1 MLSIGD
7 TLIQFL
13 RTIGWALA
21 VSIGFSLG
29 TAIAIWIFG
38 LVSRDINEWAEI
50 RNKNYG
56 VAAIFVALIIMIG
69 LLVMSVVCLP

>member
-1 MLSIGD
+1 MLSFGD

-56 VAAIFVALIIMIG
+56 VAAIFVALIVMIG
-69 LLVMSVVCLP
+69 LLVMSVV

>member
-7 TLIQFL
+7 TFVLYL

-29 TAIAIWIFG
+29 TALAVWLFG
-38 LVSRDINEWAEI
+38 VISVDIDEWQEI
-50 RNKNYG
+50 KNGNYG
-56 VAAIFVALIIMIG
+56 VAAIFVALIVMIG
-69 LLVMSVVCLP
+69 LLVMSVV

>member
-1 MLSIGD
+1 MLSFTD
-7 TLIQFL
+7 TLILYL

-29 TAIAIWIFG
+29 TAIAIYIFA
-38 LVSRDINEWAEI
+38 LISRDIDEWAEI

-56 VAAIFVALIIMIG
+56 VAAIFVALITMIG
-69 LLVMSVVCLP
+69 ILVMSVV

>member
-1 MLSIGD
+1 MLSFGD
-7 TLIQFL
+7 TLMQFL

-50 RNKNYG
+50 KNRNYG
-56 VAAIFVALIIMIG
+56 VAAIFVALIVMIG
-69 LLVMSVVCLP
+69 LLVMSVV

>member
-7 TLIQFL
+7 TLIQYL

-56 VAAIFVALIIMIG
+56 VAAIFVALIVMIG
-69 LLVMSVVCLP
+69 LLVMSVV

>member
-1 MLSIGD
+1 MLSFGD
-7 TLIQFL
+7 TIILYL

-29 TAIAIWIFG
+29 TAIAVFIFAII
-38 LVSRDINEWAEI
+38 SRDIDEWAEI

-56 VAAIFVALIIMIG
+56 VAAIFVALIVMIG
-69 LLVMSVVCLP
+69 LLVISVV

>member
-1 MLSIGD
+1 MLSFGD
-7 TLIQFL
+7 TLMQFL

-38 LVSRDINEWAEI
+38 LVSRDIDEWAEI

-56 VAAIFVALIIMIG
+56 VAAIFVALIVMIG
-69 LLVMSVVCLP
+69 LLVMSVV

>member
-1 MLSIGD
+1 MLSLGD

-56 VAAIFVALIIMIG
+56 VAAIFVALIVMIG
-69 LLVMSVVCLP
+69 LLVMSVV

>member
-7 TLIQFL
+7 TLIQYL
-13 RTIGWALA
+13 RTIGWAVA

-50 RNKNYG
+50 KNRNYG
-56 VAAIFVALIIMIG
+56 VAAIFVALIVMIG
-69 LLVMSVVCLP
+69 LLVMSVV

>member
-1 MLSIGD
+1 VLSLGD

-56 VAAIFVALIIMIG
+56 GAAIFVALIVMIG
-69 LLVMSVVCLP
+69 LLVMSVV

>member
-1 MLSIGD
+1 MLSFGD

-38 LVSRDINEWAEI
+38 IVSRDINEWAEI
-50 RNKNYG
+50 RNRNYG
-56 VAAIFVALIIMIG
+56 VAAIFVALIVMIG
-69 LLVMSVVCLP
+69 LLVMSVV

>member
-1 MLSIGD
+1 MLSFGD
-7 TLIQFL
+7 TLVLYL

-29 TAIAIWIFG
+29 TAIAVLIFA
-38 LVSRDINEWAEI
+38 LISRDIDEWEEI

-56 VAAIFVALIIMIG
+56 VAAIFVALIVMIG
-69 LLVMSVVCLP
+69 LLVMSVV

>member
-1 MLSIGD
+1 MLSFGD
-7 TLIQFL
+7 TLIQYV

-50 RNKNYG
+50 KNRNYG
-56 VAAIFVALIIMIG
+56 VAAIFVALIVMIG
-69 LLVMSVVCLP
+69 LLVMSVV

>member
-1 MLSIGD
+1 MLSFGD
-7 TLIQFL
+7 TLLLYL

-29 TAIAIWIFG
+29 TALAIFIFG
-38 LVSRDINEWAEI
+38 LISTDIDEWAEI

-56 VAAIFVALIIMIG
+56 VAAIFVALIVMIG
-69 LLVMSVVCLP
+69 LLVMSVV

>member
-7 TLIQFL
+7 TIILYL

-21 VSIGFSLG
+21 VSIGFSMG
-29 TAIAIWIFG
+29 TAIAVWIFA
-38 LVSRDINEWAEI
+38 LISRDIDEWAEI

-56 VAAIFVALIIMIG
+56 VAAIFVAMIVMIG
-69 LLVMSVVCLP
+69 LLVMSVV

>member
-1 MLSIGD
+1 VLSLGD

-13 RTIGWALA
+13 RTIGWAVA

-38 LVSRDINEWAEI
+38 IVSRDINEWAEI

-56 VAAIFVALIIMIG
+56 VAAIFVALIVMIG
-69 LLVMSVVCLP
+69 LLVMSVV